1 MVRAL
6 KNRSPKTGLP
16 PGTLVHIGQKKADA
30 QKITVIDYDEKEF
43 QEYEPER
50 IEQCFALKAKPTVT
64 WINVD
69 GLHDV
74 EKLRSLGECFGLH
87 PLVMEDI
94 LNTDQRP
101 KLEDYGDYLY
111 LVLKMLYYEAESHSV
126 IQEQISLILGETFVL
141 SFQEREGD
149 VFDQIRERLRSGKGL
164 VRKCGPDYLVYTLLD
179 TVVDNYFLV
188 LEKLGENIEV
198 LGDRVLRGPDPRALA
213 EIQTSKRE
221 MLFLHRWIW
230 PLREAISGLAKR
242 DSHLVKETTGVY
254 LRDVHDHTMQIMDT
268 VELYREMLSETLDLH
283 LSSVSNRLNQVMKV
297 LTIIA
302 TIFIPLTFLAGVY
315 GMNFKYMPELEWRW
329 GYPLLWLFMAAVGV
343 SMLVAFKRK
352 KWF

>member
-6 KNRSPKTGLP
+6 KNRSSKTGLP
-16 PGTLVHIGQKKADA
+16 PGTLVHIGQKKADV
-30 QKITVIDYDEKEF
+30 QKITVIDYDEKDL
-43 QEYEPER
+43 QEYEVQSV
-50 IEQCFALKAKPTVT
+50 EQCLTLKEKPTVT

-74 EKLRSLGECFGLH
+74 EKLKGLGECFGLH

-101 KLEDYGDYLY
+101 KLEDYGEYLY
-111 LVLKMLYYEAESHSV
+111 LVLKMLYFEAESHSV
-126 IQEQISLILGETFVL
+126 IQEQISLILGETFVI

-149 VFDQIRERLRSGKGL
+149 VFEQIRGRLRAGKGL
-164 VRKCGPDYLVYTLLD
+164 IRKCGPDYLVYTLLD
-179 TVVDNYFLV
+179 AVVDNYFLV

-198 LGDRVLRGPDPRALA
+198 LGDRVLRGPDPKVLA
-213 EIQTSKRE
+213 EIQMSKRE

-230 PLREAISGLAKR
+230 PLREAISALGKR
-242 DSHLVKETTGVY
+242 DSQLVRETTGVY
-254 LRDVHDHTMQIMDT
+254 LRDVHDHTMQIIDT

-283 LSSVSNRLNQVMKV
+283 LSSVSNGLNQVMKV

-329 GYPLLWLFMAAVGV
+329 GYPLFWLLMLAVGV
-343 SMLVAFKRK
+343 AMLVAFKRK

>member
-6 KNRSPKTGLP
+6 KNRSSKTGLP
-16 PGTLVHIGQKKADA
+16 PGTLVHIGQKKADV
-30 QKITVIDYDEKEF
+30 QKITVIDYDEKDL
-43 QEYEPER
+43 QEYEVQSV
-50 IEQCFALKAKPTVT
+50 EQCLTLKEKPTVT

-74 EKLRSLGECFGLH
+74 EKLKGLGECFGLH

-101 KLEDYGDYLY
+101 KLEDYGEYLY
-111 LVLKMLYYEAESHSV
+111 LVLKMLYFEAESHSV
-126 IQEQISLILGETFVL
+126 IQEQISLILGETFVI

-149 VFDQIRERLRSGKGL
+149 VFEQIRGRLRAGKGL
-164 VRKCGPDYLVYTLLD
+164 IRKCGPDYLVYTLLD
-179 TVVDNYFLV
+179 AVVDNYFLV

-198 LGDRVLRGPDPRALA
+198 LGDRVLRGPDPKVLA
-213 EIQTSKRE
+213 EIQMSKRE

-230 PLREAISGLAKR
+230 PLREAISALGKR
-242 DSHLVKETTGVY
+242 DSQLVRETTGVY
-254 LRDVHDHTMQIMDT
+254 LRDVHDHTMQIIDT

-283 LSSVSNRLNQVMKV
+283 LSSVSNGLNQVMKV

-329 GYPLLWLFMAAVGV
+329 GYPLIWAVMVGV
-343 SMLVAFKRK
+343 GVYMLVVFKRK